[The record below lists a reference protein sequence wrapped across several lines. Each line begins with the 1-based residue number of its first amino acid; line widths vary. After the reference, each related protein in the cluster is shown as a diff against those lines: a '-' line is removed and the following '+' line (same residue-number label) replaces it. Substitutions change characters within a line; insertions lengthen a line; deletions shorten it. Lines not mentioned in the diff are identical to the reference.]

1 MIKALNEENIKGK
14 TYLFRGESDNRD
26 QSNYSRKAK
35 LRFNSRFFA
44 YEIYDGICLFG
55 NVAVYELLPSAK
67 IWYYGE
73 EIGDFIEEYDLA
85 DYEVPE
91 LSLAYRDA
99 TEPMTKLSDCT
110 EYGGDIELNYHDL
123 YHAQQIVAMAYL
135 EDAMAGQYDGIEW
148 YQSSDTPEYQLMI
161 WNKNAVRKLSYKEA
175 KQVVEYFAEL
185 YPDSAYAKDP
195 DWAEL
200 DSDFA
205 YDYILKKS
213 KKTDRW

>member
-1 MIKALNEENIKGK
+1 MIKQLNEEYIEGK

-26 QSNYSRKAK
+26 QSNYSRKAN
-35 LRFNSRFFA
+35 LRFNSRFFS
-44 YEIYDGICLFG
+44 YEIYDGIYMFG
-55 NVAVYELLPSAK
+55 NVAVYELLPSAR
-67 IWYYGE
+67 IWQYEE
-73 EIGDFIEEYDLA
+73 EIEDFINEYDLA

-91 LSLAYRDA
+91 LSKAYRSS

-110 EYGGDIELNYHDL
+110 EYGGDIELDYHDL

-135 EDAMAGQYDGIEW
+135 EDEMSGQYDGIVW

-175 KQVVEYFAEL
+175 KAVCKYMEEK

-195 DWAEL
+195 DWAEI
-200 DSDFA
+200 DSDLA
-205 YDYILKKS
+205 YNYILKKS